1 MDSFTILIF
10 VIILFDMF
18 LSAFSVFECDSI
30 LQVISFMIFVLSII
44 FGVLIIGG
52 IIVF

>member
-1 MDSFTILIF
+1 MDSYTILIF
-10 VIILFDMF
+10 AVVLFDMF

-30 LQVISFMIFVLSII
+30 LQVLLFIVLVLSII
-44 FGVLIIGG
+44 FFVLVVGG

>member
-1 MDSFTILIF
+1 MDSYTI
-10 VIILFDMF
+10 IILAIVLFDMF

-30 LQVISFMIFVLSII
+30 LQVLSFIFLVLSII
-44 FGVLIIGG
+44 FGVLIVGG